1 MKLNSLTAQLSAHLL
16 ISKCLQELQDA
27 MKQDLMGQIA
37 ANKSLI
43 STMKLQREVTN
54 TMEKIMKVKVTKKD
68 VNVD

>member
-1 MKLNSLTAQLSAHLL
+1 
-16 ISKCLQELQDA
+16 